1 VYSVLDA
8 DNNWRVTFMAWTP
21 EAGSSEAGS
30 INSPAFR
37 RSFTLPEFFAVLAD
51 YNNLVSRKCNVGFLL
66 STPLRPT

>member
-1 VYSVLDA
+1 
-8 DNNWRVTFMAWTP
+8 MAWTP